1 MADNASRRGAVNLG
15 LLLMLAAFG
24 VIGGFLFWLNAQAA
38 DYEATQ
44 LIEDEVPEE
53 QVLMEGAIMVSAD
66 DVQLD
71 ASPFEGQLVTL
82 AGLSVAGGLGTQGFW
97 LEMPNRNPFLVAY
110 NADLMAQGT
119 MAAMG
124 ETITV
129 TGTVLPVSDSVL
141 NVWSNSGTITEG
153 DRLAAEFATHFMEAA
168 QILVTEGG
176 ATAGGE
182 IS

>member
-129 TGTVLPVSDSVL
+129 TGTVLPV
-141 NVWSNSGTITEG
+141 WSNSGTITEG